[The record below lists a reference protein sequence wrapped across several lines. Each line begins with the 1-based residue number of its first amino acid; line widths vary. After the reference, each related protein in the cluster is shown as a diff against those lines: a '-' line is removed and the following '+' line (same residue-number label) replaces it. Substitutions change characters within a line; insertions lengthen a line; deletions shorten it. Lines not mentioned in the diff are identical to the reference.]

1 MITRYKQ
8 HVDDILFSQS
18 LNLYP
23 AENQAAKIFARWL
36 SEHPEYSADDVDMRI
51 DSYEREED
59 HYGNGGC
66 WDQYVRIF
74 KRREETQA
82 EYDERIAK
90 GEAESLD
97 KFKEKLRFLIT
108 DLIHDF
114 CIYPNMVSDA
124 ITAHTNEIENA
135 VMEIVSEKIHQ
146 QKD

>member
-1 MITRYKQ
+1 MITRHKM
-8 HVDDILFSQS
+8 HVYDILFSQS

-23 AENQAAKIFARWL
+23 AENQAAKIFAKWL
-36 SEHPEYSADDVDMRI
+36 REHPAYSADDVDMRI

-59 HYGNGGC
+59 YHGNGGG

-82 EYDERIAK
+82 EYDARIAK

-114 CIYPNMVSDA
+114 SIYPNMVSDA

-146 QKD
+146 QKG

>member
-23 AENQAAKIFARWL
+23 AENQAAKIFVKWL

-59 HYGNGGC
+59 YHGNGGGY
-66 WDQYVRIF
+66 DNYVRIF
-74 KRREETQA
+74 KRRKETDS
-82 EYDERIAK
+82 EYDVRIAK
-90 GEAESLD
+90 EESESLD
-97 KFKEKLRFLIT
+97 KFRNGLRHIII

-114 CIYPNMVSDA
+114 NIYPNLVSDA
-124 ITAHTNEIENA
+124 ITAHTNNIENA
-135 VMEIVSEKIHQ
+135 VMDIVKEKIYQ
-146 QKD
+146 R

>member
-1 MITRYKQ
+1 MITRYKMQ
-8 HVDDILFSQS
+8 VDDILFSQS

-23 AENQAAKIFARWL
+23 AENQAAKIFAKWL
-36 SEHPEYSADDVDMRI
+36 REHPEYSADDVDMRI

-59 HYGNGGC
+59 YYGNGDG

-97 KFKEKLRFLIT
+97 KFKENLRFLIT

-114 CIYPNMVSDA
+114 SIYPNMVSDA

-135 VMEIVSEKIHQ
+135 VMDVVKEKIYR
-146 QKD
+146 KR

>member
-23 AENQAAKIFARWL
+23 AENQAAKIFAKWL

-59 HYGNGGC
+59 YHGNGGG

-82 EYDERIAK
+82 EYDARIAK
-90 GEAESLD
+90 GESESLD
-97 KFKEKLRFLIT
+97 KFKGKLRFLIT

-114 CIYPNMVSDA
+114 SIYPNMVSDA

-135 VMEIVSEKIHQ
+135 VMDVVKEKIYQ
-146 QKD
+146 R

>member
-23 AENQAAKIFARWL
+23 AENQAAKIFAKWL
-36 SEHPEYSADDVDMRI
+36 KEHPEYSPDDVDMRI

-59 HYGNGGC
+59 HYGNGGG

-82 EYDERIAK
+82 EYDARIAK

-114 CIYPNMVSDA
+114 SIYPNMVSDA
-124 ITAHTNEIENA
+124 ITAHTNDIENA
-135 VMEIVSEKIHQ
+135 VMDIVCEKIHQ
-146 QKD
+146 QKG

>member
-1 MITRYKQ
+1 MITRYKMQ
-8 HVDDILFSQS
+8 VDEILFSQS

-23 AENQAAKIFARWL
+23 AENQAAKIFAKWL

-59 HYGNGGC
+59 YHGNGGGY
-66 WDQYVRIF
+66 DRYVRIY

-82 EYDERIAK
+82 EYDARIAK

-114 CIYPNMVSDA
+114 SIYPNMVSDA
-124 ITAHTNEIENA
+124 ITAHTNDIENA
-135 VMEIVSEKIHQ
+135 VMDVVKEKIY
-146 QKD
+146 KR

>member
-1 MITRYKQ
+1 MK
-8 HVDDILFSQS
+8 VDDILHSES
-18 LNLYP
+18 LNCYP
-23 AENQAAKIFARWL
+23 AENQAAKIFAKWL

-59 HYGNGGC
+59 HYGNGGG

-114 CIYPNMVSDA
+114 SIYPNMVSDA
-124 ITAHTNEIENA
+124 ITAHTNDIENA
-135 VMEIVSEKIHQ
+135 VMDIVKEKIYH
-146 QKD
+146 KR

>member
-23 AENQAAKIFARWL
+23 AENQAAKIFAKWL

-59 HYGNGGC
+59 YYGNGGGY
-66 WDQYVRIF
+66 DRYVRIF

-82 EYDERIAK
+82 EYDARIAK

-114 CIYPNMVSDA
+114 SIYPNMVSDA
-124 ITAHTNEIENA
+124 ITAHTNDIENA
-135 VMEIVSEKIHQ
+135 VMDIVKEKIYQ
-146 QKD
+146 RQP

>member
-1 MITRYKQ
+1 MVK
-8 HVDDILFSQS
+8 
-18 LNLYP
+18 
-23 AENQAAKIFARWL
+23 K
-36 SEHPEYSADDVDMRI
+36 HPEHSPDDVDMRI

-59 HYGNGGC
+59 HYGNGGG

-74 KRREETQA
+74 KRREETDS
-82 EYDERIAK
+82 EYEARIAK

-114 CIYPNMVSDA
+114 SIYPNMVSDA
-124 ITAHTNEIENA
+124 ITAHTNDIENA
-135 VMEIVSEKIHQ
+135 VMDVVKEKIYQ

>member
-23 AENQAAKIFARWL
+23 AENQAAKIFAKWL
-36 SEHPEYSADDVDMRI
+36 SEHPEYLADDVDMRI

-59 HYGNGGC
+59 YYGNGGGY
-66 WDQYVRIF
+66 DRYVRIF

-82 EYDERIAK
+82 EYDARIAK

-114 CIYPNMVSDA
+114 SIYPNMVSDA
-124 ITAHTNEIENA
+124 ITAHTNDIENA
-135 VMEIVSEKIHQ
+135 VMDIVKEKIYQ
-146 QKD
+146 RQP

>member
-1 MITRYKQ
+1 MITRYKMQ
-8 HVDDILFSQS
+8 VDDILHSES
-18 LNLYP
+18 LNCYP
-23 AENQAAKIFARWL
+23 AENQAAKIFVEWL
-36 SEHPEYSADDVDMRI
+36 KKHPEYSPDDVDMRI

-59 HYGNGGC
+59 HYGNGGGL
-66 WDQYVRIF
+66 DQYVRIF

-82 EYDERIAK
+82 EYDARIAK

-114 CIYPNMVSDA
+114 SIYPNMVSDA
-124 ITAHTNEIENA
+124 ITAHTNDIENA
-135 VMEIVSEKIHQ
+135 VMDVVKEKIYQ